1 MKNIKKILTVVLSC
15 ALAVCMLTL
24 VACGGKKPDP
34 VVPDEPDGPKPQPEI
49 TVTLDKTEAS
59 VEEGKTLTLVATVKN
74 STDSATF
81 DSSNKAAAT
90 VTATG
95 NTATVTA
102 VAEGTTNI
110 TAKVGSK
117 TATCKVTVT
126 AKPVPALEVNAERL
140 VLEIGG
146 EANNTAELSAQLK
159 NATGDITY
167 TSADTEIV
175 SVAVAD
181 GKATV
186 TAVALGKT
194 TITVAAGELSEEVP
208 VEVATYGLTYALDT
222 TAEEGQESL
231 IVSDSET
238 KVSGEVRI
246 PGYYYS
252 EDFERYLPVTKITGQ
267 DKNSSA
273 QLSGTGGFQGNENIT
288 SVYLGDNLRVVGH
301 GAFRD
306 CTALVTVNTTSALTE
321 IGDWAFGN
329 TAALKDIIWTEEC
342 NVSIFGMNAF
352 NATGIEEMSVPK
364 SVTNLNYG
372 VFQWT
377 KLKRIKI
384 YAPITKME
392 NSMFFR
398 ADELVEIWLPAT
410 LTEID
415 HSCFGGYSGSP
426 TDGPGMPGS
435 FTVNFAGTEEQWN
448 AIKINS
454 SNNGVISNNKDE
466 LPTIFNYNVEY

>member
-231 IVSDSET
+231 IVSDGET

-252 EDFERYLPVTKITGQ
+252 EDFERYLPVTKIKG
-267 DKNSSA
+267 
-273 QLSGTGGFQGNENIT
+273 
-288 SVYLGDNLRVVGH
+288 
-301 GAFRD
+301 
-306 CTALVTVNTTSALTE
+306 
-321 IGDWAFGN
+321 
-329 TAALKDIIWTEEC
+329 
-342 NVSIFGMNAF
+342 
-352 NATGIEEMSVPK
+352 
-364 SVTNLNYG
+364 
-372 VFQWT
+372 
-377 KLKRIKI
+377 
-384 YAPITKME
+384 
-392 NSMFFR
+392 
-398 ADELVEIWLPAT
+398 
-410 LTEID
+410 
-415 HSCFGGYSGSP
+415 
-426 TDGPGMPGS
+426 
-435 FTVNFAGTEEQWN
+435 
-448 AIKINS
+448 
-454 SNNGVISNNKDE
+454 
-466 LPTIFNYNVEY
+466 